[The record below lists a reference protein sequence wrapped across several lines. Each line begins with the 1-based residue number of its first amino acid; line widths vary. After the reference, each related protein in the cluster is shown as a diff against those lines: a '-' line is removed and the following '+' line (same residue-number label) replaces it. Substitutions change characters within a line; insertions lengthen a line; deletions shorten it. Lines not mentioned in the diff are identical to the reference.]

1 MKHISFSKI
10 AFSIIACLFFIAT
23 FTTDAEAQRRGRY
36 GNPSEFMFS
45 AGATAIF
52 PRYSDELFKELSEEY
67 FGVTF
72 SPRLNLVMGSDQ
84 SMSLALYLS
93 VLNGKY
99 INKAGDEKDWSYEMP
114 FVINFNFGAGATHS
128 SRQSFGG
135 FLGLGYQFSNLYLI
149 NPEEFNIVFD
159 PNNPSAG
166 ASISEDGL
174 SPMEGF
180 YLNGGFRF
188 LIGSGTGNIH
198 VFLVNTKIKKQTTLG
213 IRFLYTFGDG
223 RGYR

>member
-1 MKHISFSKI
+1 MKNISLSKI
-10 AFSIIACLFFIAT
+10 TFSVITCLFFITT
-23 FTTDAEAQRRGRY
+23 FITDAEAQYRRGRRY
-36 GNPSEFMFS
+36 NTSELVYS
-45 AGATAIF
+45 VGATAIF
-52 PRYSDELFKELSEEY
+52 PRYSDELFKDFSEEY

-72 SPRLNLVMGSDQ
+72 SPRLNLIMGSDQ

-93 VLNGKY
+93 LLNGKY
-99 INKAGDEKDWSYEMP
+99 MDKNGDEKEWSYEIP
-114 FVINFNFGAGATHS
+114 FVINFNFGAGATQG

-159 PNNPSAG
+159 PNNPTN
-166 ASISEDGL
+166 ASLSEDSF

-198 VFLVNTKIKKQTTLG
+198 AFLVNTKIKKQTTFGL
-213 IRFLYTFGDG
+213 RFLYTFGDG
-223 RGYR
+223 RSYR